1 MTVAVTCISM
11 LITSL
16 SAVCSSCPGLAVLA
30 FNAFCLLSLCLL
42 PFAFCLGT
50 SAVSLSCPVLSSS
63 VLSLPYPCGHRIFIF
78 ARSALL
84 QTRLGSLPSC
94 SCSFSFPPSDL
105 TTQIPAIKFTQISA
119 QVRPDAKKDFASF
132 LLSVARESF
141 VFQGL
146 AFLFFAVLLV
156 VVVCCCCCFAGCGFF
171 ILPEI
176 VGTGSGIMFSSLY
189 RNFDASQLP

>member
-1 MTVAVTCISM
+1 M
-11 LITSL
+11 
-16 SAVCSSCPGLAVLA
+16 CSSCPGLAVLA

-146 AFLFFAVLLV
+146 AFLFFSVLLV
-156 VVVCCCCCFAGCGFF
+156 VVVCCCCFAGCGFF